1 MRTLLIFV
9 MSLFLIQPVANAQQS
24 ASRSEDISRSKTLT
38 LVEAVRLAESSS
50 SILLTKQA
58 EITAA
63 QGASTDARALLFN
76 NPQLSL
82 ERTRRQ
88 VPQPDVPTER
98 RNEWR
103 AGISQVFEIA
113 GQAGYRRDTSG
124 AAQSAL
130 EVGLE
135 EARLK
140 VRSEA
145 GEQFFRVLGLQQRI
159 EIERQA
165 GVLFES
171 TASAV
176 EKRRLAGEDTRL
188 DANVALVE
196 AERARNQLAVAEEQL
211 LDARGELAIRLQ
223 LPPTDFV
230 VAEGELA
237 PSPLPYS
244 RERLV
249 EAAKSQ
255 PRLRGLAL
263 REESAVA
270 RLRLEHASVYPDV
283 TVGLSVG
290 REGPLDARER
300 LTTLSV
306 SVPLP
311 LFKRNATGIGQASS
325 ELTQVRTQRLAAE
338 RESSVRISV
347 LWSKLE
353 SLNGRARRL
362 RDSVISPLQSN
373 ETLAAKSRSA
383 GQIGLLELIVVNR
396 QSLDA
401 RRDLIDALVEY
412 QSTRLALELAAG
424 WSSDGQKQ

>member
-1 MRTLLIFV
+1 M
-9 MSLFLIQPVANAQQS
+9 
-24 ASRSEDISRSKTLT
+24 
-38 LVEAVRLAESSS
+38 
-50 SILLTKQA
+50 
-58 EITAA
+58 
-63 QGASTDARALLFN
+63 
-76 NPQLSL
+76 
-82 ERTRRQ
+82 
-88 VPQPDVPTER
+88 
-98 RNEWR
+98 
-103 AGISQVFEIA
+103 FEIA
-113 GQAGYRRDTSG
+113 GQAGYRRDASG

-130 EVGLE
+130 QVGLE
-135 EARLK
+135 ETRLK

-145 GEQFFRVLGLQQRI
+145 AEQFFRVLGLQQRV
-159 EIERQA
+159 EIARQA

-211 LDARGELAIRLQ
+211 LDARGEFAIRLQ
-223 LPPTDFV
+223 LPPSDLV

-249 EAAKSQ
+249 EAAQSQ

-270 RLRLEHASVYPDV
+270 RLRLEQASVYPDV
-283 TVGLSVG
+283 SVGLGVG
-290 REGPLDARER
+290 REGSSDARER

-325 ELTQVRTQRLAAE
+325 ELTQVRTERLAAE

-373 ETLAAKSRSA
+373 PAISPTGARSGA
-383 GQIGLLELIVVNR
+383 
-396 QSLDA
+396 SSA
-401 RRDLIDALVEY
+401 RRPTATGRCPSY
-412 QSTRLALELAAG
+412 RASTGHRART
-424 WSSDGQKQ
+424 S